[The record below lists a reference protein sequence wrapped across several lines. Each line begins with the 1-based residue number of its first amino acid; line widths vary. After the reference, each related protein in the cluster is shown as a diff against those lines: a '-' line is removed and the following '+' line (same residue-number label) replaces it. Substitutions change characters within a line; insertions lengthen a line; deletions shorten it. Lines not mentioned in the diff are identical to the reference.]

1 MMTREKKD
9 DEKNTRKKD
18 NDIDNE
24 EITMTV
30 QRFVNVKLFL
40 DTVKCYW
47 KNSPYFNYEE
57 YYIIFGQYIRS
68 IFIHTKSFSLNSS
81 VIINDIIK
89 TIKL

>member
-30 QRFVNVKLFL
+30 QRFVNMKLF
-40 DTVKCYW
+40 
-47 KNSPYFNYEE
+47 S
-57 YYIIFGQYIRS
+57 
-68 IFIHTKSFSLNSS
+68 
-81 VIINDIIK
+81 
-89 TIKL
+89 